1 MNITDRICK
10 SYDCLDAFKTASN
23 NEVMKQFVDIFFHM
37 FFEENEHHLEVSVGH
52 RKSKSMFDCWLRTIT
67 NKYNICLSHWNN
79 EPQFIF
85 KDVSNYSTNIMA
97 INLALMRD
105 LNIKTE
111 EIPEFNRYI
120 IDFNYNNQ
128 IDYNISLV
136 VHKK

>member
-1 MNITDRICK
+1 MKIMDRIGK
-10 SYDCLDAFKTASN
+10 AYDCLDAFKTASN
-23 NEVMKQFVDIFFHM
+23 NEVMKQFVDIFFPM
-37 FFEENEHHLEVSVGH
+37 FFEENEHRLEISVGH
-52 RKSKSMFDCWLRTIT
+52 RTATSFQFWLKTVSHKFNVILSKWGS
-67 NKYNICLSHWNN
+67 
-79 EPQFIF
+79 EPQFLF
-85 KDVSNYSTNIMA
+85 RNMENLEDMMA

-111 EIPEFNRYI
+111 EAPEFNRCI